1 LPVTQAREIT
11 TNGYIKQEIPFT
23 QFIYI
28 KLMNAVSTLSVNIIN
43 TDLLNIIIAVNGS
56 NYNLSQAMRI

>member
-11 TNGYIKQEIPFT
+11 INGYIKQEIPFT

>member
-1 LPVTQAREIT
+1 
-11 TNGYIKQEIPFT
+11 
-23 QFIYI
+23 
-28 KLMNAVSTLSVNIIN
+28 MNAVSTLSVNIIN